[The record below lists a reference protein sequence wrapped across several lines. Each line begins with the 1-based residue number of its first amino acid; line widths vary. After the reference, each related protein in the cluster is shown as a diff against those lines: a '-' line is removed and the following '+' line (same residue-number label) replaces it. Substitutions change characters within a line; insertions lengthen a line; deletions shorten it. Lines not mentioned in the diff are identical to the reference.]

1 MTTKGNRR
9 VVVILIEQAR
19 VLGSSVV
26 LRNLDHLSRGSRMVL
41 VSLVI
46 LTRLK
51 ALGFLVL
58 GNEIAKGCTEEDSGY
73 LIWHNGS
80 NPSCKIQLHLQT
92 WMGHFGVLFSISI
105 YGRLEVHSA
114 SADVLFW

>member
-1 MTTKGNRR
+1 M
-9 VVVILIEQAR
+9 ILIEQAR

-26 LRNLDHLSRGSRMVL
+26 LRNLDHLSRGTRMVA

-46 LTRLK
+46 LFRLK

-58 GNEIAKGCTEEDSGY
+58 GNEIAKGSTEEDSGY

-80 NPSCKIQLHLQT
+80 NPS
-92 WMGHFGVLFSISI
+92 
-105 YGRLEVHSA
+105 
-114 SADVLFW
+114 